1 MTFDWE
7 NDVDVIK
14 KGTATLIYML
24 PNMIVV
30 MGLIALSVF
39 LGMRMSHV
47 LLSLIMIVIALVLA
61 RLSYI
66 RVMKL
71 AKKEGIGND

>member
-14 KGTATLIYML
+14 KGTAMLIYML

-47 LLSLIMIVIALVLA
+47 LLSLIMIVIASLLA
-61 RLSYI
+61 LLSYI
-66 RVMKL
+66 RVMKM